1 MLSYSRREP
10 LGVVGA
16 IIPWNAPVGL
26 GAMKIA
32 PALCTGNT
40 LVLKAAEDAPLGVL
54 MIAEICQ
61 RFLPPS
67 VLNVLTGYGEEAGAA
82 LSRHPAVRKLSF
94 TGSTEVGKLIMREAS
109 ERLVPVSLEL
119 GGKSPSIVY
128 PDVGCEDWVVDGI
141 GMAMRFTRQSQSC
154 TAGSRLFLHEDIFDA
169 FLEAA
174 GGEDLVDP
182 DRGPPRRSDG
192 HGRDHQ
198 PDPVRQGV
206 RLRGGRHRALRRAA
220 RHGRPSAHERPLERR
235 LLRGPHRLR
244 RRVERLAH
252 VTRGDLRPGAGRDPL
267 ERRGGGDPHGQRHP
281 LRPRRLRVVAR
292 RDPGVAHRARGRGGL
307 GAGQPGHRPDPRA
320 VLRRA

>member
-1 MLSYSRREP
+1 MSEAAAIETRPMLIGGDWVESANGESIEVENPGRRTIIGRVPRGDTEDVDRAVAAAAAAFADWRRMAARERGRILLDIAAAIEERADELGRLIAMETGNALRTQARPEAGLAADIFRYFGGLASEIKGECLPLGENLLSYSRREP
-10 LGVVGA
+10 FGVVGA

-94 TGSTEVGKLIMREAS
+94 TGSTEVGKLIMRTAS

-128 PDVGCEDWVVDGI
+128 PG
-141 GMAMRFTRQSQSC
+141 
-154 TAGSRLFLHEDIFDA
+154 
-169 FLEAA
+169 
-174 GGEDLVDP
+174 
-182 DRGPPRRSDG
+182 
-192 HGRDHQ
+192 
-198 PDPVRQGV
+198 
-206 RLRGGRHRALRRAA
+206 
-220 RHGRPSAHERPLERR
+220 
-235 LLRGPHRLR
+235 
-244 RRVERLAH
+244 
-252 VTRGDLRPGAGRDPL
+252 
-267 ERRGGGDPHGQRHP
+267 
-281 LRPRRLRVVAR
+281 
-292 RDPGVAHRARGRGGL
+292 RGRGGL
-307 GAGQPGHRPDPRA
+307 GGGRHRHGDALHAPEPVLHRRIPTLSPRGH
-320 VLRRA
+320 LRFLP